1 MKTDIC
7 SLAHILRTMCQGPHL
22 HLTIE
27 STNTLIY
34 VHHCRL
40 HLFIDWVFPQV
51 LRSGDVITWPD
62 LFSCIP
68 IFTGLLAVGCHGLY
82 VSACQLDN
90 NSWWSWGI
98 TGFCCRVGLLW
109 FDSLSTTGSFTTGP
123 MRCFTWMMKV
133 FWYVLFCLG
142 KPRIGTSMEAFWATL
157 YDPFTNWLLGISF
170 YFGICCALW
179 FSHWSDV
186 QQWLFQPFGPTLQ
199 LSPFLQGSL
208 HVWILYR
215 LGFSTVSFG

>member
-34 VHHCRL
+34 LHHCRL

-68 IFTGLLAVGCHGLY
+68 IFTGLLAVG
-82 VSACQLDN
+82 
-90 NSWWSWGI
+90 
-98 TGFCCRVGLLW
+98 
-109 FDSLSTTGSFTTGP
+109 
-123 MRCFTWMMKV
+123 
-133 FWYVLFCLG
+133 
-142 KPRIGTSMEAFWATL
+142 
-157 YDPFTNWLLGISF
+157 
-170 YFGICCALW
+170 
-179 FSHWSDV
+179 
-186 QQWLFQPFGPTLQ
+186 
-199 LSPFLQGSL
+199 
-208 HVWILYR
+208 
-215 LGFSTVSFG
+215 